1 MDKVKKA
8 LGKDEKADDEAGI
21 IEVTT
26 RFYLQLIRQF
36 NDTRPPVVNA
46 DY

>member
-26 RFYLQLIRQF
+26 RFYLQLIRRSD
-36 NDTRPPVVNA
+36 NSMILDHLL
-46 DY
+46 